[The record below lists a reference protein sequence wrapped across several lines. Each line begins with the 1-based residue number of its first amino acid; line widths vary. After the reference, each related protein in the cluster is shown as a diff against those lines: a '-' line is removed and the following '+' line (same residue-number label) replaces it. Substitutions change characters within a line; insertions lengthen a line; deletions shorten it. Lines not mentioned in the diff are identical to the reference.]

1 MTYYILLP
9 EPLVESEDNN
19 LHTERFKIGEE
30 SFGTFYP
37 DHGYY
42 LLEDLADR
50 FPDVLEEVEIKTD
63 QGEDLTVGELLNKL
77 EELTVLV

>member
-9 EPLVESEDNN
+9 EKLVEEQNN
-19 LHTERFKIGEE
+19 LHTDRFKLGEE

-37 DHGYY
+37 SQGYF

-50 FPDVLEEVEIKTD
+50 FPDLLEQIEIKTD
-63 QGEDLTVGELLNKL
+63 QAEDLSIEEFLDKLDDLTVLA
-77 EELTVLV
+77 